1 MRRRSRIVTVG
12 LPSARRPSWP
22 PGKLPKPRL
31 AKPNVRR
38 GKRPRQADLP
48 SRRREKRRK
57 LLSGRR
63 SSPHAERG
71 GKRKSDVRGGDRR
84 PSFGKTRASRRAT
97 QRMRRIDCA
106 SMLCFGPPDPPFHP
120 AWQRAVG
127 IPPGLQQNARC
138 IDSDGVAPLVEAL
151 DRDCSLAGFDG
162 GAMHFGSLT
171 FVFSDLA
178 HDPCPKRRP
187 GKNGRRFYQ
196 WRPCA
201 AVVFGCAP
209 SMQPRDR

>member
-1 MRRRSRIVTVG
+1 MNAQVSKSVFPDETPNFTERLSASTAAKKAREAAEAAEPGAI
-12 LPSARRPSWP
+12 LAARRA
-22 PGKLPKPRL
+22 GRKKKKRL
-31 AKPNVRR
+31 
-38 GKRPRQADLP
+38 
-48 SRRREKRRK
+48 
-57 LLSGRR
+57 
-63 SSPHAERG
+63 
-71 GKRKSDVRGGDRR
+71 RGGDRR